1 MEAGVLTKMMHEQRS
16 TDSTN
21 RDTSQTARHDG
32 ARVRV
37 LLLLR
42 NFATATITSAS
53 VLVLSTVA
61 ALLSTVATLLAT
73 IRLGLIAA
81 GCLLAV
87 ARRRGW
93 ALPVHDAGGLVEVR
107 PALAGGLPE
116 REPSRRDRGR
126 GGEAGRAALGGV
138 AAVAWLRWCLAVA
151 WLGRGLAVA
160 RLGRCLAV
168 AAAAVWGLLR
178 GRGLLGVAAVLLLGW
193 VAALVEAW

>member
-1 MEAGVLTKMMHEQRS
+1 MMHEQSS

-42 NFATATITSAS
+42 NLATGTIASSAS

-116 REPSRRDRGR
+116 REPSRGHRGR
-126 GGEAGRAALGGV
+126 GGEAGRGALGGV
-138 AAVAWLRWCLAVA
+138 AAVAWLGWCLAVA
-151 WLGRGLAVA
+151 W
-160 RLGRCLAV
+160 LGRCLAV